1 MRNKYE
7 EQLERLNA
15 SIVQMGRA
23 VEIAIEST
31 MLTLMGRDAEAA
43 KSVRLNDD
51 AIDDME
57 RDIESQ
63 CMKILLQQQPVAG
76 DLRVITAALKMITDM
91 ERIGDHAVDI
101 ADLVLQL
108 PEQSL
113 NFEPGSDSDLGP
125 ELGPDFRC
133 GKMAELD
140 EMTGEAIRM
149 LHGCI
154 QAFTERNYDKAKNVI
169 AADDTVDALYHSI
182 KKDLIEKI
190 RRTDKGDQIMD
201 YLLIAKYIERI
212 GDHAVNIARWVVFA
226 LTGKKE

>member
-31 MLTLMGRDAEAA
+31 MLTLMGRDGEAA
-43 KSVRLNDD
+43 KSVRQNDD

-57 RDIESQ
+57 RDIEAQ

-108 PEQSL
+108 PDFS
-113 NFEPGSDSDLGP
+113 
-125 ELGPDFRC
+125 PDFKYS
-133 GKMAELD
+133 KMGELD
-140 EMTGEAIRM
+140 EMTGETIKM
-149 LHGCI
+149 IHGCI
-154 QAFTERNYDKAKNVI
+154 ESFTERNYDKAKNVI
-169 AADDTVDALYHSI
+169 AADDTVDSLYHSI
-182 KKDLIEKI
+182 KQDLIEKI

>member
-7 EQLERLNA
+7 EQLERLNT

-31 MLTLMGRDAEAA
+31 MLTLMGRDEDAA
-43 KSVRLNDD
+43 KSVRQNDD

-57 RDIESQ
+57 RDIEGQ
-63 CMKILLQQQPVAG
+63 CMKVLLQQQPVAG

-108 PEQSL
+108 P
-113 NFEPGSDSDLGP
+113 
-125 ELGPDFRC
+125 DFKYT
-133 GKMAELD
+133 KMGELD
-140 EMTGEAIRM
+140 EMTGETIRM

-154 QAFTERNYDKAKNVI
+154 ESFTERNYDKAKNVI

-182 KKDLIEKI
+182 KQDLIEKI

>member
-31 MLTLMGRDAEAA
+31 MLTLMGRDEEAA

-108 PEQSL
+108 PD
-113 NFEPGSDSDLGP
+113 F
-125 ELGPDFRC
+125 GPDFRY

-154 QAFTERNYDKAKNVI
+154 QSFTERNYDKAKNVI

-182 KKDLIEKI
+182 KQDLIEKI